1 MAAALKEVK
10 TVMLVEAEGVRRL
23 TERNIREK
31 NALTGGRVPMRNKG
45 TETLTW
51 SVIHGKYQA

>member
-51 SVIHGKYQA
+51 SVIHG